1 MNQATPIHNPR
12 WLALFGLL
20 ALSLSLGC
28 GGTSAVLPS
37 PTAESNPTSA
47 ADTPAASNQ
56 APVPKACALLTA
68 ADVEKITGYGD
79 ATADSQ
85 ELGSSGVME
94 DANSCTIVAGQG
106 KFQVQALAGHDAF
119 PILPNRTTVDLEGGA
134 KGVVKDSGI
143 GQNWMDVVKFPDYS
157 VTLLFSGTAVKI
169 DPDKKIATVTKA
181 DGSVLTYEQVYEALA
196 RAVAH
201 NAATGAQMPGGVS
214 DVGAKGDPC
223 ALLTL
228 DDVKQVMSE
237 FTMTGP
243 ESSPSAYGG
252 TTCRFRGH
260 SDSLKATAIVA
271 VVYLT
276 QGQFEQAKNMATGAP
291 AEVGGAIAYPSGSA
305 LLLNKNSHY
314 VRFSI
319 DTLPEGA
326 DKLDQ
331 INAGLQ
337 KWLPQLA
344 QRIAAHMGQ

>member
-1 MNQATPIHNPR
+1 MWARKAT
-12 WLALFGLL
+12 
-20 ALSLSLGC
+20 
-28 GGTSAVLPS
+28 
-37 PTAESNPTSA
+37 
-47 ADTPAASNQ
+47 
-56 APVPKACALLTA
+56 
-68 ADVEKITGYGD
+68 
-79 ATADSQ
+79 
-85 ELGSSGVME
+85 
-94 DANSCTIVAGQG
+94 
-106 KFQVQALAGHDAF
+106 
-119 PILPNRTTVDLEGGA
+119 
-134 KGVVKDSGI
+134 
-143 GQNWMDVVKFPDYS
+143 
-157 VTLLFSGTAVKI
+157 
-169 DPDKKIATVTKA
+169 
-181 DGSVLTYEQVYEALA
+181 
-196 RAVAH
+196 
-201 NAATGAQMPGGVS
+201 
-214 DVGAKGDPC
+214 PC

-331 INAGLQ
+331 IDAGLQ